1 MNLRFQMC
9 PATHLVSCY
18 IGKELMDYFG
28 LFGLL
33 DYYRR
38 FFVLGLGF
46 TFLPTLHMVFTA
58 ISYLASFAH
67 FRNRRTH
74 QKLTENNK

>member
-38 FFVLGLGF
+38 FFVLSLGF
-46 TFLPTLHMVFTA
+46 TFLPTLSYGVYRDF
-58 ISYLASFAH
+58 ISSIICAFSEQAHASETD
-67 FRNRRTH
+67 R
-74 QKLTENNK
+74 K

>member
-38 FFVLGLGF
+38 FFCSGLGF
-46 TFLPTLHMVFTA
+46 Y
-58 ISYLASFAH
+58 ISTYSSYGVYRDFISSIICAFSEQAHASETD
-67 FRNRRTH
+67 R
-74 QKLTENNK
+74 K